1 VPSATRSTQDRKQ
14 PLVGRAREL
23 RRLLDFLTGAS
34 AQDGGAL
41 LVLGEPGVGKSALLA
56 AAAEHV
62 VTCGGHV
69 LQAAGLEHEVD
80 MTYASLSLLLAP
92 LLDRL
97 VEVAPRDRRALSIV
111 LGLADGPAPSRLSV
125 MSAVLALLAVGARS
139 RPLLLVVDD
148 LPWVDRSSAVV
159 LGLVARRLSRTRV
172 ALLVASRTGET
183 SFFESIGLPEL
194 RLEPLDAAGSLTLV
208 QTEFPRLAA
217 RVRQRVLVEAE
228 GNPLALLELPAAMSS
243 TERESTHPVST
254 ALPLGHKLQ
263 TTFAGRLVGLP
274 PATRSLLLL
283 AALDATGD
291 LGRLGQ
297 RGEEGAQL
305 DVLEPAE
312 LVNLVRV
319 DDAGVRVVFRHPLVR
334 AAVVAASTGAE
345 RRRAHLALAAQLDD
359 QPERRVWH
367 LAAACVGPD
376 QDVSGLLE
384 SIAGDVLG
392 RGDPVGAVTAL
403 IRAADLAVGGAQRSR
418 LLAQAAYIGGG
429 VTGDL
434 RDVSRLLADARR
446 ADPGHDESLY
456 AAVAA
461 AYALLNGDGDL
472 RTAHRLLVGALQSGV
487 SSGRQNLRV
496 GSTSAAADAAV
507 LAALHGLLT
516 LCSWGEQSALWPPLF
531 AAIEAHRGS
540 LPAGLDLRVQV
551 LGDPAHLEASTL
563 TAFDAAVA
571 TLHEQSDSAK
581 ILQIAI
587 AGTYIDRVGSCRPA
601 LWRVVEEGR
610 DGGAVTSVI
619 TALATLCAEDVAAGE
634 WDEVLALAD
643 EGLRLC
649 ETYGYGLPTW
659 IFHRGRA
666 MVAAGRGEQETVQR
680 LTEGMAAWAAP
691 RGVGMVQMF
700 GRHARG
706 LAALGRGDFEA
717 AFAELAA
724 VSPPGQLPAFSAY
737 TLKLPLDLVEA
748 AVRTN
753 RRSVAEAHVA
763 AMQQARLPLISPH
776 LAVLTAG
783 AAALCASGEQA
794 SALYE
799 QALAV
804 PGAQRWPF
812 DLARV
817 RLAYGE
823 HLRRDR
829 SMVAART
836 QLSAAVEVFE
846 RLGARPWV
854 DRGVAELRATGQT
867 RHRED
872 HAELG
877 LLTPQER
884 EIALLAASGLSNKQ
898 IGERLYLSHRTVGT
912 HLYRAFPKLGVSS
925 RAALRDALADSAPG

>member
-1 VPSATRSTQDRKQ
+1 MPSGAGSTQDRTP
-14 PLVGRAREL
+14 PLVGRAGEL
-23 RRLLDFLTGAS
+23 RRLRDFLATSSENGAT
-34 AQDGGAL
+34 L

-62 VTCGGHV
+62 VTSGGRV

-80 MTYASLSLLLAP
+80 LTYASLSLLLEP

-97 VEVAPRDRRALSIV
+97 VGLGLRDRRALSIV
-111 LGLADGPAPSRLSV
+111 LGLADGAPPSRLSV
-125 MSAVLALLAVGARS
+125 MSAVLALLEVRARD
-139 RPLLLVVDD
+139 RPLLVIGDD
-148 LPWVDRSSAVV
+148 RPWVDRSSAVI
-159 LGLVARRLSRTRV
+159 LGLVARRLAGTRV

-194 RLEPLDAAGSLTLV
+194 RLKPLDAVGSLSLV

-243 TERESTHPVST
+243 TERESTRVVST

-274 PATRSLLLL
+274 AATRTLLLF

-291 LGRLGQ
+291 LGRLQ
-297 RGEEGAQL
+297 RGGEEGAVL

-312 LVNLVRV
+312 RVNLVRV
-319 DDAGVRVVFRHPLVR
+319 DDAGGRVVFRHPLVR

-345 RRRAHLALAAQLDD
+345 RRRAHLALAGQLDD

-367 LAAACVGPD
+367 LAAASVGPD
-376 QDVSGLLE
+376 EEVSRLLE

-403 IRAADLAVGGAQRSR
+403 MRAADLAVGGEQRSR

-446 ADPGHDESLY
+446 ADPGHVESLY

-472 RTAHRLLVGALQSGV
+472 STAHRLLVGALEAV
-487 SSGRQNLRV
+487 VPPV
-496 GSTSAAADAAV
+496 GQDHCLGTTSARTDAAV

-516 LCSWGEQSALWPPLF
+516 LCSWGEQAALWPPLIE
-531 AAIEAHRGS
+531 AIEIRRTS
-540 LPAGLDLRVQV
+540 LPAGMHLRVQV
-551 LGDPAHLEASTL
+551 LGDPAHLGASAL
-563 TAFDAAVA
+563 AAFDAAVA
-571 TLHEQSDSAK
+571 ALHEQSDSAK

-587 AGTYIDRVGSCRPA
+587 AGTYIDRVTDCRPA

-610 DGGAVTSVI
+610 DGGAITSVI
-619 TALATLCAEDVAAGE
+619 TALATLCAEDVAIGE

-643 EGLRLC
+643 EGLRVC

-680 LTEGMAAWAAP
+680 LADRMTAWAVP

-700 GRHARG
+700 AGHARG

-717 AFAELAA
+717 AFGELAA
-724 VSPPGQLPAFSAY
+724 VSPPGQLPEFSAY

-748 AVRTN
+748 AVRTD
-753 RRSVAEAHVA
+753 RRPLAEAHVA
-763 AMQQARLPLISPH
+763 AMQQAGLSLISPH
-776 LAVLTAG
+776 LAVLTAA
-783 AAALCASGEQA
+783 AAALCATGEQA
-794 SALYE
+794 TALYE
-799 QALAV
+799 EALAV
-804 PGAQRWPF
+804 PGASRWPF

-829 SMVAART
+829 SVVAARA
-836 QLSAAVEVFE
+836 QLGEAVEVFE
-846 RLGARPWV
+846 RLGARPWLE
-854 DRGVAELRATGQT
+854 RAVAELRATGQT

-884 EIALLAASGLSNKQ
+884 EIVQLAASGLSNKQ
-898 IGERLYLSHRTVGT
+898 IGQRLYLSHRTVAT

-925 RAALRDALADSAPG
+925 RAALRDALEDSAPA